1 MGPVSGYL
9 SLAFGISWSFV
20 GVGWL
25 LGVRDTA
32 HPGYLPLAAAC
43 MLGPA
48 IAAVVRYRLIDRA
61 PWSRLELH
69 PRHIRWK
76 GLLLTA
82 LAGLCIV
89 PTYFLVVAVAGTLP
103 GGEVFGEVSVTTA
116 RLQIAAVELMEASG
130 MEASSDLAEKLHG
143 VPAWAVLVLG
153 LLAAVLAAC
162 TINLP
167 FMLGEELGWRGYL
180 FQHTA
185 HWPAGRRI
193 LFTGVVWGLWHAP
206 LIMMGHNY
214 PGRPVL
220 GIGMMVVLCVVLAVL
235 FDHARRRSG
244 SVWGPTV
251 LHGLVNGTA
260 GMAALFAWGG
270 EPLVAGLT
278 GAAGML
284 AVLLLVGL
292 WAFMDRV
299 AFPAN
304 GRSSL

>member
-1 MGPVSGYL
+1 M
-9 SLAFGISWSFV
+9 LAFGISWSFV
-20 GVGWL
+20 AAGWL
-25 LGVRDTA
+25 LGVRGTA
-32 HPGYLPLAAAC
+32 HPGYLPMAAAC

-48 IAAVVRYRLIDRA
+48 IAAVVRHRWIDRA
-61 PWSRLELH
+61 TWAAMGLH

-76 GLLLTA
+76 GLLVTA

-89 PTYFLVVAVAGTLP
+89 PTYFLVVAVLGALP
-103 GGEVFGEVSVTTA
+103 GGDAFGEVSVTTF
-116 RLQIAAVELMEASG
+116 RLQVAAVELMEANG
-130 MEASSDLAEKLHG
+130 MEASSDLAENLHG
-143 VPAWAVLVLG
+143 VPVWAVLVLG
-153 LLAAVLAAC
+153 LLAALLAAC

-193 LFTGVVWGLWHAP
+193 VFTGVVWGLWHAP

-214 PGRPVL
+214 PGRPL
-220 GIGMMVVLCVVLAVL
+220 SGIGMMVLLCVVLAML

-244 SVWGPTV
+244 SVWGPAV

-284 AVLLLVGL
+284 AVLLLVAL
-292 WAFMDRV
+292 WALVDRV
-299 AFPAN
+299 AFPDH